1 MYKSA
6 LGLRMLLSVALFVSL
21 TTFLGCAASSPGQ
34 ISRHAVDA
42 RRARELTPRQNIAG
56 VMLDS
61 PNNVPG
67 TGITHLVLA
76 SDRSSYYATI
86 AAGNISFRLAVDTG
100 SSDMLIASTDCVS
113 ASCRSIPRYPLKY
126 QSPTFTSLN
135 GNTTAFNVSFAD
147 GTFSSGYVARESVR
161 VANLT
166 VPDQAF
172 GVVNE
177 TTVSF
182 TDQISGILGF
192 GFPRLSQIYNTT
204 AHGTPFFSSLSLRG
218 IVDYPI
224 FGIYLT
230 RNSTGTLSLGAIDSN
245 VVSNVSNIEW
255 HYVVPFAPEGGSS
268 NVSSYLYWALELSSI
283 SVNGTSF
290 TPTPTYPS
298 ARPDIGSIA
307 LLDVGTPGIYGP
319 YEDVS
324 NIYSFLP
331 GSRLVDARGQWAV
344 PCDTL
349 VTMSFSFGG
358 QNFTLQP
365 TDYMIGPASGN
376 PNLCLTW
383 PRATQPTPDGVDWQL
398 GSAFLRSVYTIYDYG
413 IDTKEPPLV
422 GLYALNNKTTLQQN
436 STFLSS
442 YFSVNTATIAT
453 TLPNSLLSPPSYTTP
468 PYALNTSVSA
478 EPGEIVLSELGT
490 STYSPIIGTTPTPQ
504 LTSVPMVSLSQ
515 TVVTLIVTGRSGVST
530 TVSTAQDNQPSLGVP
545 YGWDSGCAGR
555 YTVPSLVTTASLF
568 LLSFVMSSIS

>member
-1 MYKSA
+1 
-6 LGLRMLLSVALFVSL
+6 MLFLAALFFSL
-21 TTFLGCAASSPGQ
+21 TTLLGCTASNPSP
-34 ISRHAVDA
+34 RHVVDV
-42 RRARELTPRQNIAG
+42 RARGLAPRQNIAG

-67 TGITHLVLA
+67 TGITLLALA
-76 SDRSSYYATI
+76 SDQSSYYATI

-100 SSDMLIASTDCVS
+100 SSDMLIASTDCTS
-113 ASCRSIPRYPLKY
+113 TICRSVPRYPLKY
-126 QSPTFTSLN
+126 QSPTFVSLN
-135 GNTTAFNVSFAD
+135 GNTTTFNVSYAD

-177 TTVSF
+177 TTVAF
-182 TDQISGILGF
+182 TNLISGVLGL

-204 AHGTPFFSSLSLRG
+204 AHGTPFFSSLARRG

-230 RNSTGTLSLGAIDSN
+230 RNASGTLSFGALDSN
-245 VVSNVSNIEW
+245 VVKNVSNIEW
-255 HYVVPFAPEGGSS
+255 HYVVPFAPEGASN

-290 TPTPTYPS
+290 TPEPTYPS
-298 ARPDIGSIA
+298 VTPDTGSLA

-319 YEDVS
+319 YNDVS
-324 NIYSFLP
+324 NIYSFIP
-331 GSRLVDARGQWAV
+331 GSRLVDTRGQWVV

-383 PRATQPTPDGVDWQL
+383 PRASQPTPDGVDWQL
-398 GSAFLRSVYTIYDYG
+398 GAAFLRSVYTIYDYG
-413 IDTKEPPLV
+413 IDTKEPPVV
-422 GLYALNNKTTLQQN
+422 GLYTLNNQTTLHQN
-436 STFLSS
+436 SSFLSS

-453 TLPNSLLSPPSYTTP
+453 TLPNSLLSTPSYTTP
-468 PYALNTSVSA
+468 PYALNTSVTA
-478 EPGEIVLSELGT
+478 EPGEIVSSELGM
-490 STYSPIIGTTPTPQ
+490 STYSPMIGTTPTPQ
-504 LTSVPMVSLSQ
+504 PTAIPMVSLSQ
-515 TVVTLIVTGRSGVST
+515 DVVTLIVTNHDGVST
-530 TVSTAQDNQPSLGVP
+530 TVSTAQDNQQTLGVP
-545 YGWDSGCAGR
+545 YGWSSGCPGR
-555 YTVPSLVTTASLF
+555 YTIPSSIITVLLF
-568 LLSFVMSSIS
+568 LHLFVMFSIS